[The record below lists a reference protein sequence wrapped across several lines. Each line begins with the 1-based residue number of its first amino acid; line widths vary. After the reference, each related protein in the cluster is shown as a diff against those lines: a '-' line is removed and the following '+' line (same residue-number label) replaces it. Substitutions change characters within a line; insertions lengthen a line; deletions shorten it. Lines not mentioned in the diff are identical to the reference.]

1 MINLLLMQFF
11 FLLRLLE
18 SCVFSENAV
27 KGEQTVVPSDNSYC
41 DSPPP
46 VVVMRRTLPNV
57 NGKNVTT
64 SNDNNNNMKRLKT
77 GEEFVRVS

>member
-1 MINLLLMQFF
+1 MV
-11 FLLRLLE
+11 
-18 SCVFSENAV
+18 S
-27 KGEQTVVPSDNSYC
+27 SDNSYC

-77 GEEFVRVS
+77 GDEFVRVSYSSFVTLLLYSYLEISGH